1 LSTPVTLVVSVRDG
15 VVPPL
20 EVPAN
25 PLAVATATEVRY
37 APAGCLLLNVLQ
49 SVLDR

>member
-1 LSTPVTLVVSVRDG
+1 MLVVRVKEG

-25 PLAVATATEVRY
+25 PLADVTATEVRY
-37 APAGCLLLNVLQ
+37 APAGCFALNVFQ
-49 SVLDR
+49 SVLDK